1 MDMLTGIALISDSS
15 AFSSKQD
22 EKIAIKINQKL
33 TFKKNNLISIN
44 ERILR
49 LNNKFDKD
57 VPRNYILKEIF
68 EEAGNLT
75 ESCNVID
82 YKVTQIFR
90 RNNQTLE
97 CDRHFKVFNKFNV
110 IPEYCFSC
118 YKIQIIAKNVLELIK
133 LYFLFNKSF
142 IEKSILRKLM
152 IELRPKVK
160 ENYKALVYFSS
171 LNDAFTSFDNLK
183 QIIIESKIQIKDISI
198 KHGCSEFY
206 EKHPDFKKI
215 NYSGNQPLVYDSNWK
230 KYEKLIDNEDIKK
243 DNKNNLFLEA
253 TLNLLTLSDFFI
265 IKNWLTYAKILG
277 DTSFENIFKLY
288 IFVRL

>member
-1 MDMLTGIALISDSS
+1 MKLSKKQIEAIEFYKLGNLEKAINCFELSINDNINNELVYDSLGICYMETGKYQKSINNFIKVMDLN
-15 AFSSKQD
+15 
-22 EKIAIKINQKL
+22 INNKKSFYSIINL
-33 TFKKNNLISIN
+33 LNFFKPKNFKKNNLISIN

-57 VPRNYILKEIF
+57 VPGNYILKEIF

-142 IEKSILRKLM
+142 IEKSIFIRC
-152 IELRPKVK
+152 
-160 ENYKALVYFSS
+160 
-171 LNDAFTSFDNLK
+171 LK
-183 QIIIESKIQIKDISI
+183 IDI
-198 KHGCSEFY
+198 
-206 EKHPDFKKI
+206 DM
-215 NYSGNQPLVYDSNWK
+215 
-230 KYEKLIDNEDIKK
+230 
-243 DNKNNLFLEA
+243 
-253 TLNLLTLSDFFI
+253 TFI
-265 IKNWLTYAKILG
+265 I
-277 DTSFENIFKLY
+277 
-288 IFVRL
+288 